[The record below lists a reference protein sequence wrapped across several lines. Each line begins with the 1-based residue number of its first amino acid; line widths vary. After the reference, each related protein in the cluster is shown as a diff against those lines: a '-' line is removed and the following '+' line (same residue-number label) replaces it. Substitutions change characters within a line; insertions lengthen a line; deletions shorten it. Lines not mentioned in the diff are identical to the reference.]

1 MSDLKEEVEL
11 NHKEKFQKTR
21 EILKLLISMIL
32 FSVSIVSMFE
42 VITLTMIPYS
52 VGLGLLI
59 IASLSFYVSAYLFVV
74 LVKKH

>member
-1 MSDLKEEVEL
+1 MNDLKEEVEL

-59 IASLSFYVSAYLFVV
+59 IASLSFGA
-74 LVKKH
+74 KHERK